1 MFAANYFI
9 RKMKNVLVV
18 GAGKSATIL
27 IRYLLEKASEEGW
40 QVTVADLDPH
50 LAAQKCAGHP
60 KAKAMAFSLNEE
72 IARQQLIQ
80 DHDLVVSMLPP
91 AMHLTLAKD
100 CLRFGKSM
108 ITASYVSDEMAALH
122 EEAKAKGVLL
132 LNEMGVDPGIDHM
145 TAMETL
151 DDLRRKGHKII
162 GFESFAGGLMAPAS
176 EGGPW
181 KYKFTWNPKN
191 VVMAGAAGPA
201 RFLHHGKLKN
211 IPYAQLFRRTD
222 QLEIPG
228 WGAFEAYGNRDS
240 LKYQALY
247 KLEGVHTLYRGTLRR
262 PGFCAAWH
270 LLVQMGLTDDQHP
283 LSCTP
288 SWTRSAFL
296 RTFLPEMPG
305 HSLPQIV
312 SHTFGLP
319 LDAPE
324 LEKLA
329 SLGLFSDLPLDLEG
343 AYTPADILLSIL
355 QQHWTLSPGDQ
366 DLLVMLHQFEY
377 EDQGEVHKLQSHLCL
392 TGKNEM
398 DTAMALTVGLP
409 AAIGACLILQGK
421 IQLTGVHIPVLP
433 EIYEPVLAA
442 LRQEGVFMDTYTIL

>member
-1 MFAANYFI
+1 MFAANNFI
-9 RKMKNVLVV
+9 RKMKKILVV

-27 IRYLLEKASEEGW
+27 IRYLLEKSLEEGW
-40 QVTVADLDPH
+40 WVTVADLDPR
-50 LAAQKCAGHP
+50 LAEQKCAGHP
-60 KAKAMAFSLNEE
+60 NAKAMAFSLNNEV
-72 IARQQLIQ
+72 ARQQLVQ
-80 DHDLVVSMLPP
+80 DHDVMVSMLPP
-91 AMHLTLAKD
+91 AMHITLAKD

-108 ITASYVSDEMAALH
+108 VTASYVSDEMAALD
-122 EEAKAKGVLL
+122 EEAKAKGILL

-151 DDLRRKGHKII
+151 DDLRSKGYKII
-162 GFESFAGGLMAPAS
+162 GFESFAGGLMAPES

-191 VVMAGAAGPA
+191 VVMAGSAGPA

-211 IPYAQLFRRTD
+211 IPYTQLFRRTD
-222 QLEIPG
+222 HLEIPG

-240 LKYQALY
+240 LKYQTLY

-262 PGFCAAWH
+262 PGFCSAWH
-270 LLVQMGLTDDQHP
+270 LFVQMGLTDDAHP
-283 LSCTP
+283 LTCT
-288 SWTRSAFL
+288 SNLTHAAFL
-296 RTFLPEMPG
+296 QTFLPEMPG
-305 HSLPQIV
+305 KTLQEIV

-319 LDAPE
+319 KDAPE
-324 LEKLA
+324 LDKIAALDLFSEIP
-329 SLGLFSDLPLDLEG
+329 LGLEG
-343 AYTPADILLSIL
+343 SYTPADILLSIL
-355 QQHWTLSPGDQ
+355 QKHWTLSPGDM

-377 EDQGEVHKLQSHLCL
+377 ENQGEVHKLQSHLCL

-433 EIYEPVLAA
+433 EIYEPVLLE
-442 LRQEGVFMDTYTIL
+442 LRQQGVFMDTYKIL